1 MARTFPFNIKITDQR
16 SSQKELDDRRFLQ
29 HSAGMS
35 NLKII
40 KEEYHQAI
48 KDLIFSFISA
58 ISEDHSPDTY
68 LIFRKNQRLL
78 SISRN

>member
-40 KEEYHQAI
+40 NEKYHQAI
-48 KDLIFSFISA
+48 KGLSSLVSFLQLARTIHQTLI
-58 ISEDHSPDTY
+58 
-68 LIFRKNQRLL
+68 
-78 SISRN
+78 